1 MHVFTDGAMLGGLD
15 SIERLGLRTYLI
27 SKEWTRSVQFDLDKW
42 METVWAM
49 YVAVDKLGNDW
60 DPARGSVS
68 PEIAALDCWKL
79 LPALPDASEDE
90 VDDAT

>member
-1 MHVFTDGAMLGGLD
+1 MHVFSDGALLGGLD
-15 SIERLGLRTYLI
+15 SIERLGLRNYLI

-90 VDDAT
+90 DDETT